1 MTIRTLRTV
10 TIVPL
15 LAVACL
21 SQQSDPWQK
30 SEFLEPA
37 QFAAILQAK
46 GGKPPIVI
54 CTAFPVLYKSK
65 HIQAAKFAG
74 PGSKP
79 EGIEALKKEVEGLPK
94 DSDIVLYC
102 GCCPLDRCPNLRPA
116 FRTLKELGFTHV
128 RALNIPTNM
137 QTDWYAK
144 NYPTDAGTLA
154 MAPAVEMNAAEKQF
168 QESMTN
174 VTLTGFFTVG
184 DTGETHED
192 KYTIGKIA
200 KIGPDL
206 WNFDASIKYGT
217 REFKATVQVP
227 VKWAGDTPV
236 LTMESY
242 LIKGQGVYSARILVF
257 NGMYAGTWGAQTH
270 GGKMFGK
277 IVKNGPA
284 Q

>member
-1 MTIRTLRTV
+1 MTVRVFRSTV
-10 TIVPL
+10 LILL
-15 LAVACL
+15 LAVASL

-46 GGKPPIVI
+46 GGKPPVII
-54 CTAFPVLYKSK
+54 CTAFPILYKSK
-65 HIQAAKFAG
+65 HIQGAKFAG
-74 PGSKP
+74 PGGKP
-79 EGIEALKKEVEGLPK
+79 EGIEMLKKEVAELPK
-94 DSDIVLYC
+94 DADIVLYC

-116 FRTLKELGFTHV
+116 FRALKEMGYTHV

-144 NYPTDAGTLA
+144 NYPTESGPVGT
-154 MAPAVEMNAAEKQF
+154 APAVEMTDAEKHF

-184 DTGETHED
+184 DAGETKED
-192 KYTIGKIA
+192 RYSIGKIT

-217 REFKATVQVP
+217 KEYKATVQVP

-236 LTMESY
+236 MTLDSY

-257 NGMYAGTWGAQTH
+257 NGMYSGTWGAKDH

-277 IVKNGPA
+277 IVKNEPA
-284 Q
+284 P